1 MNFPLD
7 LRFKTLAL
15 APQLSVTD
23 AAGHLICYVRQ
34 KAFKLKES
42 ITVFGD
48 AEQTRPL
55 YHIGADRVID
65 FGARYTI
72 TDAGTGAALGTVRR
86 QGLRSIWR
94 AHYEVERGG
103 APVLEAREENPWV
116 KVADGLLGELP
127 LIGLLR
133 GYLFHPA
140 YRLSHAGG
148 GAPVLRMHKRSA
160 FLEGRYTIE
169 RAGPPAAEADERL
182 ALLGL
187 VMLVLLERSRG

>member
-23 AAGHLICYVRQ
+23 ATGHLICYVRQ

-72 TDAGTGAALGTVRR
+72 TDAATGAALGTVRR

-94 AHYEVERGG
+94 AHYEMERGG
-103 APVLEAREENPWV
+103 VAVLEAREENPWV
-116 KVADGLLGELP
+116 KIADGLLGQLP
-127 LIGLLR
+127 VIGLLS

-148 GAPVLRMHKRSA
+148 GAAVLRMQKRRA

-169 RAGPPAAEADERL
+169 RAHPPATDADERL
-182 ALLGL
+182 GVLGL

>member
-7 LRFKTLAL
+7 LRFKTLVL

-23 AAGHLICYVRQ
+23 AAGHLLCYVRQ
-34 KAFKLKES
+34 KAFKLRES

-48 AEQTRPL
+48 AEQTRAL
-55 YHIGADRVID
+55 YRIDADRVID

-72 TDAGTGAALGTVRR
+72 TDAATGATLGAVRR

-94 AHYEVERGG
+94 AHYEVERDG
-103 APVLEAREENPWV
+103 AALFEAREENPWV

-127 LIGLLR
+127 LIGLLS

-140 YRLSHAGG
+140 YRLSHGPG
-148 GAPVLRMHKRSA
+148 GAPLLRMKKERA

-169 RAGPPAAEADERL
+169 RVGAPAAEADERL
-182 ALLGL
+182 AVLGL

>member
-7 LRFKTLAL
+7 LRFKTLAI

-23 AAGHLICYVRQ
+23 ASGHLLCYVRQ
-34 KAFKLKES
+34 KAFKLRES

-48 AEQTRPL
+48 AEQTRAL
-55 YHIGADRVID
+55 YRIAADRVID

-72 TDAGTGAALGTVRR
+72 DDAATGATLGTVRR
-86 QGLRSIWR
+86 QGLRSLWR

-103 APVLEAREENPWV
+103 AALFEVREENPWV

-127 LIGLLR
+127 VVGLLS

-140 YRLSHAGG
+140 YRL
-148 GAPVLRMHKRSA
+148 APVGAAAPLLRMKKERA
-160 FLEGRYTIE
+160 FFEGRYTIE
-169 RAGPPAAEADERL
+169 RAGPPAADADERL

>member
-7 LRFKTLAL
+7 LRFKTLAI

-23 AAGHLICYVRQ
+23 ASGHLLCYVRQ

-42 ITVFGD
+42 ITVFAD
-48 AEQTRPL
+48 AEQTRAL
-55 YHIGADRVID
+55 YRIGADRVID

-72 TDAGTGAALGTVRR
+72 DDVATGVTLGTVRR
-86 QGLRSIWR
+86 QGLRSLWR

-103 APVLEAREENPWV
+103 AALFEVREENPWV

-127 LIGLLR
+127 LVGLLS

-140 YRLSHAGG
+140 YRLAPVG
-148 GAPVLRMHKRSA
+148 GAPLLRMKKQSA
-160 FLEGRYTIE
+160 FLEGRYSIE
-169 RAGPPAAEADERL
+169 RAGPPATEADERL